1 MATIARPLSFSIA
14 TAFHR
19 PPHALASPHLWR
31 YASAR
36 RGCDCLSALFS
47 TDSRDRDD
55 GSSQDDDDDVNTTN
69 KNQDVEVVQTTELVT
84 VGEGENAPVYPHV
97 LALPARRPF
106 FPGVVLPM
114 TITNP
119 EVTRAL
125 LALKE
130 SGQKYVGVFL
140 KRSSGD
146 LLKDSGG
153 DDLVR
158 HLSELHHIG
167 SFARIDN
174 LLPFDTN
181 SVQVLMVSQRRIAID
196 SIRDEGPPVRVNI
209 SNLDNP
215 PFDPKSKLVRAY
227 SNEIVATLREI
238 VKMNPLFKD
247 HMQYFSQRI
256 DIHNPYKLADFAAS
270 VTSAD
275 GDELQ
280 QVMDELSCE
289 ARLKKA
295 LELITKEL
303 ELSKVQQTIKEQ
315 VEEKVSKNQRNYLL
329 MEQLKAIKKELGM
342 EKDDKDAMI
351 TKYRERLAEFAPGSI
366 PDNVNE
372 VVEDELNKMSML
384 EKNSSEFNVT
394 RNYLDWLTQL
404 PWGKA
409 TEENFDLT
417 KAKQILDEDHYGLK
431 DIKERILEFIAVS
444 KLKGDVQG
452 KIICFVGP
460 PGVGKTSIGKS
471 IARSLNREFFRF
483 SVGGLS
489 DVAEIK
495 GHRRTYVGAMPG
507 KVIQC
512 LKSTQSS
519 NPLILIDEIDKLGR
533 GYQGD
538 PASALLELL
547 DPSQNSGFV
556 DHYMDVPVDLSRVL
570 FICTANVTD
579 TIPGPLLDR
588 MEVLRLSGYDSPEKL
603 AIAKGYLVPKAL
615 EKSGL
620 QKSETMPEPLGLTD
634 DAILMLV
641 KQYCREN
648 GVRNLEKHVEKIFR
662 KVALEVVR
670 DIESTKAAD
679 IQEGGEPTSAAEE
692 HREEV
697 SEDKDRFLITPEKLS
712 QYVGK
717 PIFTS
722 DRMFDKQF
730 PGVVMGL
737 AWTAMGGAS
746 LYIETTTVH
755 AKSERSGL
763 ITTGQM
769 GSVMEES
776 TKIAHT
782 FARSQMRVIEEE
794 NKFFEE
800 NEVHLH
806 VPEGATPKDGP
817 SAGCTMVTALL
828 SLAMNKTVK
837 PDLAMTGELSLVG
850 KVLPV
855 GGIKEKTIAA
865 KRSGVKTLILPL
877 DNKRDFDELEE
888 YLRKDLVVHFAD
900 YYDDVYKAAF
910 EQ

>member
-1 MATIARPLSFSIA
+1 MTIA
-14 TAFHR
+14 
-19 PPHALASPHLWR
+19 
-31 YASAR
+31 
-36 RGCDCLSALFS
+36 
-47 TDSRDRDD
+47 
-55 GSSQDDDDDVNTTN
+55 
-69 KNQDVEVVQTTELVT
+69 
-84 VGEGENAPVYPHV
+84 
-97 LALPARRPF
+97 
-106 FPGVVLPM
+106 
-114 TITNP
+114 NP

-146 LLKDSGG
+146 PLKDSGG

-158 HLSELHHIG
+158 DLSELHHVG

-181 SVQVLMVSQRRIAID
+181 SVQVLMVSQRRIAIEG
-196 SIRDEGPPVRVNI
+196 IRDEGPPLRVKI
-209 SNLDNP
+209 SALENP

-280 QVMDELSCE
+280 QVMEEVSCE
-289 ARLKKA
+289 GRLKKA

-303 ELSKVQQTIKEQ
+303 ELSKVQQIIKEQ

-351 TKYRERLAEFAPGSI
+351 TKYRERLAGFATGSI
-366 PDNVNE
+366 PDDVNE

-409 TEENFDLT
+409 TEENFDLA
-417 KAKQILDEDHYGLK
+417 KAKQILNEDHYGLM
-431 DIKERILEFIAVS
+431 DIKERVLEFVAVS

-507 KVIQC
+507 KIIQC

-579 TIPGPLLDR
+579 TIPAPLLDR

-603 AIAKGYLVPKAL
+603 AIARGYLVPKAREKTGL
-615 EKSGL
+615 EKS
-620 QKSETMPEPLGLTD
+620 ETTPESLGLTD
-634 DAILMLV
+634 DAIMALV
-641 KQYCREN
+641 KQYCRES

-662 KVALEVVR
+662 KVALEVVE
-670 DIESTKAAD
+670 DIESAQATETQEAGELTTGATKEAVN
-679 IQEGGEPTSAAEE
+679 ET
-692 HREEV
+692 
-697 SEDKDRFLITPEKLS
+697 DRFLITPEKLS
-712 QYVGK
+712 KYVGK
-717 PIFTS
+717 PVFTS
-722 DRMFDKQF
+722 DRMFDRQF

-746 LYIETTTVH
+746 LYIETSSVRT
-755 AKSERSGL
+755 KGDRPGL

-782 FARSQMRVIEEE
+782 FARSKIHTIDPE

-828 SLAMNKTVK
+828 SLAMNKTVR

-865 KRSGVKTLILPL
+865 KRSGVNTLILPL
-877 DNKRDFDELEE
+877 GNKRDFDELDE

-900 YYDDVYKAAF
+900 YYDDVYRAAF